1 MLRGEE
7 ARATGAVCFILGF
20 MRVRTEVN
28 GGPTIPVPSAFVIVE
43 VGDKGAG
50 ERCRT
55 DRFTNGVEATLT
67 SLNDK
72 GCVERNDSSYVGV
85 SLGESG
91 MVVEGEAA
99 RKASTVGEPYAKL

>member
-7 ARATGAVCFILGF
+7 ARATGVVCFIFGVI
-20 MRVRTEVN
+20 RVRTEVN
-28 GGPTIPVPSAFVIVE
+28 GGPSIPAPSALMIVG
-43 VGDKGAG
+43 VGDEGAG

-72 GCVERNDSSYVGV
+72 GCVERNDSS
-85 SLGESG
+85 
-91 MVVEGEAA
+91 
-99 RKASTVGEPYAKL
+99 

>member
-7 ARATGAVCFILGF
+7 ARAAGAVCFILGF
-20 MRVRTEVN
+20 IRVRTEVN
-28 GGPTIPVPSAFVIVE
+28 GGGTALAPSVFMIVE

-55 DRFTNGVEATLT
+55 GRFTNGVEGTLT

-72 GCVERNDSSYVGV
+72 GCVEENDSS
-85 SLGESG
+85 
-91 MVVEGEAA
+91 
-99 RKASTVGEPYAKL
+99 